1 MLHVEGR
8 KIQTSNSLIYSEGQI
23 HGGTKYVALLW
34 HLVNGLPE
42 EVYDII
48 EQLIAFIW
56 ITLVLK
62 NRSFQSR
69 MTSIYFTDILVKN
82 RITIVTVLL
91 ISEYILWGQLLMMY
105 QNILS
110 FTLYW
115 QKNKRWKYKE
125 SQWSGPESNYCTGAF
140 STICDLFKVSECM
153 GREHITWAKCIDF

>member
-1 MLHVEGR
+1 MLHIEGR
-8 KIQTSNSLIYSEGQI
+8 KIQTSNSLIYSKGQI

-62 NRSFQSR
+62 SRSFQSR
-69 MTSIYFTDILVKN
+69 MISIYFTDILVNN

-110 FTLYW
+110 PCIG
-115 QKNKRWKYKE
+115 KKKRWKYKE
-125 SQWSGPESNYCTGAF
+125 SQWSGPESN
-140 STICDLFKVSECM
+140 
-153 GREHITWAKCIDF
+153 